1 VPGARVEVLS
11 NVHRVAGPGLPFA
24 QRRDLV
30 FVGGF
35 RHPPN
40 ADAVVW
46 FAREIFPLIR
56 AQAPDIRF
64 HVIGGDVP
72 DEVAALAAQPG
83 VHVHGHLP
91 DIAPYMDGA
100 RVAVAPLR
108 FGAGVK
114 GKINL
119 SMAHGQPVVATSCAV
134 EGMHLRDGVDVLV
147 ADEPRAFAQAVLRLH
162 AEPALWESLA
172 RNGLANVERHFSM
185 EAAREVVRRVLLGR
199 G

>member
-1 VPGARVEVLS
+1 
-11 NVHRVAGPGLPFA
+11 
-24 QRRDLV
+24 
-30 FVGGF
+30 
-35 RHPPN
+35 
-40 ADAVVW
+40 
-46 FAREIFPLIR
+46 IFPLIR

-119 SMAHGQPVVATSCAV
+119 SMAHGQPVVATS
-134 EGMHLRDGVDVLV
+134 
-147 ADEPRAFAQAVLRLH
+147 
-162 AEPALWESLA
+162 
-172 RNGLANVERHFSM
+172 
-185 EAAREVVRRVLLGR
+185 
-199 G
+199 